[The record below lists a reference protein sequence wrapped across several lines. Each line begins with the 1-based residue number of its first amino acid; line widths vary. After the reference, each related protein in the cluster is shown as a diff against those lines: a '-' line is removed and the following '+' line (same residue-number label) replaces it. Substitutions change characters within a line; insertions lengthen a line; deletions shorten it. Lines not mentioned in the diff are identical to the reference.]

1 MSKRITV
8 SLLTLLVIVLS
19 ACALE
24 TPTPPGSVQTRTATP
39 TPSLTA
45 TPIPSPTA
53 TATPAGE
60 TPVAGA
66 CELVANAQT
75 TIYQRPSLDA
85 GIFGTLSPGDR
96 ATVGAITGDGWIGFD
111 PGTAQAANV
120 GVFRLRWVQ
129 RSDAISLEGA
139 CSDLPVVVG
148 PPAGVCFTMAMEDTP
163 VYSEPNSSSAMIVT
177 MHSGDYAKVVG
188 TAGDWFKVD
197 LSVGSLGLSQSGWM
211 SSQKVNFNGPCESLP
226 VAPTPTVPAA
236 TYTDPF
242 AYCAAV
248 GDLDQTDARYIG
260 QQVPDVIAKALRKAS
275 GAAPD
280 APLDLFLQG
289 SYWRCMG
296 GKVYGCFVGANI
308 PCWSKAN
315 TDRTPTAAE
324 TEFCKTQPNAD
335 SVPAAVTG
343 HETIYEWRCNN
354 GTPEIVR
361 QVLQVDSR
369 GFIADFWYE
378 LSPD

>member
-1 MSKRITV
+1 MSKRIIS
-8 SLLTLLVIVLS
+8 SLLILLVIVLS

-39 TPSLTA
+39 TPSPTA
-45 TPIPSPTA
+45 TSIPSPTTTPTP
-53 TATPAGE
+53 TAE
-60 TPVAGA
+60 TPEAGP
-66 CELVANAQT
+66 CELVANTQT
-75 TIYQRPSLDA
+75 TVYQRPSLDA
-85 GIFGTLSPGDR
+85 DIFGTLSPGDR
-96 ATVGAITGDGWIGFD
+96 APVGAVTADGWIGFD

-139 CSDLPVVVG
+139 CQDLPVVVG
-148 PPAGVCFTMAMEDTP
+148 PPVGVCFTMAMEDIP
-163 VYSEPNSSSAMIVT
+163 VYSEPDASSALLVT
-177 MHSGDYAKVVG
+177 LHSGDYAKVLG
-188 TAGDWFKVD
+188 SAGDWFQLD
-197 LSVGSLGLSQSGWM
+197 LSVSSLGQNQSGWM
-211 SSQKVNFNGPCESLP
+211 SSQYVNFNGPCDSLP

-248 GDLDQTDARYIG
+248 GDLDQPDARYVG
-260 QQVPDVIAKALRKAS
+260 QPMPEAIAKALRTAS
-275 GAAPD
+275 GSAPD
-280 APLDLFLQG
+280 APLDLFLRG
-289 SYWRCMG
+289 SYWRCMDG
-296 GKVYGCFVGANI
+296 QVYGCFVGANI

-315 TDRTPTAAE
+315 TDRIPTAAE

-335 SVPAAVTG
+335 SIPAVVTG
-343 HETIYEWRCNN
+343 HETIYEWRCKD

-361 QVLQVDSR
+361 QVLQVDRR

>member
-1 MSKRITV
+1 MMKRITGP
-8 SLLTLLVIVLS
+8 LLTLLVIVLS

-24 TPTPPGSVQTRTATP
+24 TPTPPASVQTRTPTP

-53 TATPAGE
+53 TSLPSPITTPTPTGE

-75 TIYQRPSLDA
+75 TIYQRPSLEA
-85 GIFGTLSPGDR
+85 GIFGTLSAGDR
-96 ATVGAITGDGWIGFD
+96 ATAGAVTGDGWIGFD

-139 CSDLPVVVG
+139 CQDLPVVVG
-148 PPAGVCFTMAMEDTP
+148 PPAGVCFTMAMDDTP
-163 VYSEPNSSSAMIVT
+163 IYSEPNPSSAIIVT
-177 MHSGDYAKVVG
+177 MHSGDYTKVVG

-197 LSVGSLGLSQSGWM
+197 LSVGSLGQNQSGWM
-211 SSQKVNFNGPCESLP
+211 SSQNVNFNGPCDSLP

-248 GDLDQTDARYIG
+248 GDLDQPDARY
-260 QQVPDVIAKALRKAS
+260 
-275 GAAPD
+275 
-280 APLDLFLQG
+280 
-289 SYWRCMG
+289 
-296 GKVYGCFVGANI
+296 
-308 PCWSKAN
+308 
-315 TDRTPTAAE
+315 
-324 TEFCKTQPNAD
+324 
-335 SVPAAVTG
+335 
-343 HETIYEWRCNN
+343 
-354 GTPEIVR
+354 
-361 QVLQVDSR
+361 VDSR
-369 GFIADFWYE
+369 GFIADFWYA
-378 LSPD
+378 LSPE

>member
-1 MSKRITV
+1 MSKRITC

-24 TPTPPGSVQTRTATP
+24 TPTPPGSVQTRTAIP
-39 TPSLTA
+39 TPSVTA
-45 TPIPSPTA
+45 
-53 TATPAGE
+53 
-60 TPVAGA
+60 
-66 CELVANAQT
+66 
-75 TIYQRPSLDA
+75 
-85 GIFGTLSPGDR
+85 
-96 ATVGAITGDGWIGFD
+96 
-111 PGTAQAANV
+111 
-120 GVFRLRWVQ
+120 
-129 RSDAISLEGA
+129 
-139 CSDLPVVVG
+139 
-148 PPAGVCFTMAMEDTP
+148 
-163 VYSEPNSSSAMIVT
+163 
-177 MHSGDYAKVVG
+177 
-188 TAGDWFKVD
+188 
-197 LSVGSLGLSQSGWM
+197 
-211 SSQKVNFNGPCESLP
+211 
-226 VAPTPTVPAA
+226 TPTVPAT

-242 AYCAAV
+242 AYCGAV
-248 GDLDQTDARYIG
+248 GDLDQPDARYVG
-260 QQVPDVIAKALRKAS
+260 QQVPEVIAEALRKAS

-289 SYWRCMG
+289 SSWRCMG

-324 TEFCKTQPNAD
+324 NEFCKTQPNVD
-335 SVPAAVTG
+335 SIPAVVTG

-354 GTPEIVR
+354 GAPEIVR

>member
-24 TPTPPGSVQTRTATP
+24 TPTLPGSVQTRTATP

-45 TPIPSPTA
+45 IPTPT
-53 TATPAGE
+53 GE
-60 TPVAGA
+60 TPAAGA

-96 ATVGAITGDGWIGFD
+96 AIVGAITGNGWIGFD

-139 CSDLPVVVG
+139 CSDLPVTVG

-163 VYSEPNSSSAMIVT
+163 VYSEPSSSSAVIVT

-188 TAGDWFKVD
+188 TARDWFKVD
-197 LSVGSLGLSQSGWM
+197 LSVGSLELSQSGWM

-248 GDLDQTDARYIG
+248 GDLDQPDARYVG

-289 SYWRCMG
+289 SYWRCMD

-335 SVPAAVTG
+335 NIPAAVTG

-354 GTPEIVR
+354 GTPVIVR
-361 QVLQVDSR
+361 QVFQVDSR
-369 GFIADFWYE
+369 GFVADFWHE